1 MTHEKDLQHPDAKE
15 KAPQE
20 QAAAADNASLA
31 EGAEKPEPDK
41 GKIIKIKESEYQALI
56 KEAADY
62 KDKWVRL
69 YAEFENVRKRLEREK
84 SEFIKYANE
93 GLLSEFLNILDDLER
108 TVHAANSKHQ
118 DYEGFLKGVE
128 MVMAHVYDL
137 LKKNSVKP
145 IEALGKKFDPH
156 CHEAL
161 MQQETAENEEGIIL
175 EEFQKGYYL
184 GDRVIRTAKV
194 KVAVHPTKN

>member
-1 MTHEKDLQHPDAKE
+1 MTHEKDSQQPDAKE

-20 QAAAADNASLA
+20 QAVAADNAPLA
-31 EGAEKPEPDK
+31 QEKEKQEPDK
-41 GKIIKIKESEYQALI
+41 GKIIKIKESEYQALV

-69 YAEFENVRKRLEREK
+69 YAEFENVRKRLDREK

-145 IEALGKKFDPH
+145 IEAFGKKFDPH

-161 MQQETAENEEGIIL
+161 MQQETAEHEEGIIL

-184 GDRVIRTAKV
+184 GDRVIRTTKV